1 VPDLHFFRV
10 HPVVVVG
17 LGFGLF
23 AAQAS
28 AQAANEHRA
37 MDRSGFIVM
46 FGVEYEAVV
55 RGGVFETQ
63 CGVVLCLGI
72 RCSGGRKGFAEVQDY
87 KVYNVAKGNAVCSQR
102 W

>member
-23 AAQAS
+23 AAQAG
-28 AQAANEHRA
+28 AQAAYKHRA

-72 RCSGGRKGFAEVQDY
+72 KVLGRQEGFCRSA
-87 KVYNVAKGNAVCSQR
+87 R
-102 W
+102 L